1 MEIKDMLCCMCKN
14 GIKVVC
20 NLIGRGL
27 SGVCM
32 CVTPEVFTCNYR
44 GQPWLTGIYI
54 YLRLWRAAG
63 EVWRCYVSKL
73 GVCKWGVLTF
83 LYSLCGRE
91 RIHRIL
97 TGIANSEQPKK
108 KKNPNARFF
117 TYSAY
122 LPLISMFQ
130 WRKSMVN

>member
-14 GIKVVC
+14 GIKVMC

-54 YLRLWRAAG
+54 YLGLWRAAG